1 MTSGRA
7 AVRVRG
13 WWLLSLAALL
23 LVLVPWPEAWVERW
37 YARGVFPFVQ
47 SAVTWL
53 SNRTTWAVIDVGLV
67 TLVIWVVWRI
77 GMAVRRRARL
87 GMAGALWELT
97 RRVVRVTALV
107 VLLFYVN
114 WGLNYRRTSL
124 EVLLADSAAE
134 PAAAPAASPL
144 LEAAVEHA
152 AREASRL
159 RAAATEGHLTVLPYP
174 VVAEQLEPAFQRALG
189 RLGLPPLSRAG
200 RPKISRVLTPF
211 YTAAGV
217 TGMVNPVALES
228 IVHPDLLSFERPM
241 VLAHEWAHLAGY
253 ADEADASA
261 IGWAACVSGT
271 PELQYAAHMFL
282 LLEAAGDLPPATW
295 RRIRAGL
302 DPGVIDDFASLAR
315 RLQRQKPVVREAA
328 FTVYDQYLKTNQVE
342 DGVRSY
348 GRAVR
353 VLLTPRMRA
362 LVTP

>member
-1 MTSGRA
+1 VA
-7 AVRVRG
+7 I
-13 WWLLSLAALL
+13 AL
-23 LVLVPWPEAWVERW
+23 VAVPWPEAMVERG
-37 YARGVFPFVQ
+37 YSRGVFPYLQ
-47 SAVTWL
+47 SAVTWV
-53 SNRTTWAVIDVGLV
+53 SNRTSWAVIDVGLIALAV
-67 TLVIWVVWRI
+67 WLVWRI
-77 GMAVRRRARL
+77 VVAVRHRPRL
-87 GMAGALWELT
+87 GAGAAIWELT
-97 RRVVRVTALV
+97 RRVLRVAAAIV
-107 VLLFYVN
+107 VLFYVN

-124 EVLLADSAAE
+124 EVQLADGAATTASATATSS
-134 PAAAPAASPL
+134 AL
-144 LEAAVEHA
+144 VAAVEHA
-152 AREASRL
+152 AHEASRL
-159 RAAATEGHLTVLPYP
+159 RSGDDERRLTVLPYP
-174 VVAEQLEPAFQRALG
+174 VVAEQLESAFQRALA
-189 RLGLPPLSRAG
+189 RLDLPPLSRAG

-228 IVHPDLLSFERPM
+228 IVHPDLLPFERPM

-261 IGWAACVSGT
+261 IGWAACISGT
-271 PELQYAAHMFL
+271 AELQYAAHMFF
-282 LLEAAGDLPPATW
+282 LLEAAGDVPPATW

-302 DPGVIDDFASLAR
+302 DPGVIEDFAALAK
-315 RLQRQKPVVREAA
+315 RLTRQKPVVREAA